1 MNQTPPSNPSGR
13 PYDDGD
19 PDPQPNRGPDAPAQS
34 GNPYYANQQTAAAP
48 DLDANAP
55 QLRSNDLQKLNR
67 KALLFLAGIVLLLIV
82 AAVWMFKSATSSKDE
97 VAKPRE
103 EKVVIPELP
112 GNTEPQATEPVAPIE
127 VQQYAAEPAMPPLP
141 PEPAQPASYPSDGYG
156 TAPQPREPSL
166 MERRMMNG
174 AGAGGGEGAGGD
186 PQAAKKEAYMQAMMA
201 GMPGQAPA
209 QPPPQDEVAS
219 AQYIYRPDALLVRG
233 TYIRCVLETRIV
245 TDIPGFTSCVVTEP
259 VYSINGRSLLL
270 PKGSKISGKYN
281 NSGATGPRVA
291 VIWDRITTPNG
302 IDVNMA
308 SPGVDN
314 LGGAGHP
321 GQYNAHWGSRIA
333 SALLISL
340 ISDAFSYAA
349 AENGPRTT
357 TISNGNVLE
366 TPFES
371 STARTMERLANQAL
385 DKSINRPPTVTI
397 NQGTVVNV
405 YVSKDVDFTGVL
417 ARN

>member
-1 MNQTPPSNPSGR
+1 MSQNTPPNPPGRSDEEGNSNASYGR
-13 PYDDGD
+13 D
-19 PDPQPNRGPDAPAQS
+19 PDRDADARDQS
-34 GNPYYANQQTAAAP
+34 SNPYYATQQSASPP

-55 QLRSNDLQKLNR
+55 QLKSNELQRLNR
-67 KALLFLAGIVLLLIV
+67 KALMFLAGIVALLVL
-82 AAVWMFKSATSSKDE
+82 AAFWMIKSAGSGDDK
-97 VAKPRE
+97 VAKPVRE

-112 GNTEPQATEPVAPIE
+112 GSAGVPAEPEPIE
-127 VQQYAAEPAMPPLP
+127 VEQYAAAPALPPLP
-141 PEPAQPASYPSDGYG
+141 SEQGPDPSEYQDV
-156 TAPQPREPSL
+156 PPPPRAPSL
-166 MERRMMNG
+166 MERRMSASTDSANVDAPG
-174 AGAGGGEGAGGD
+174 N
-186 PQAAKKEAYMQAMMA
+186 AYGQPMI
-201 GMPGQAPA
+201 PGA
-209 QPPPQDEVAS
+209 QPVAPPENEPSS
-219 AQYIYRPDALLVRG
+219 AQFIYRPDALLVRG
-233 TYIRCVLETRIV
+233 TYIRCVLETRII

-259 VYSINGRSLLL
+259 IYSINGRSLLL
-270 PKGSKISGKYN
+270 PKGSKISGRYN
-281 NSGATGPRVA
+281 NAGATGPRVA
-291 VIWDRITTPNG
+291 VVWDRITTPNG

-321 GQYNAHWGSRIA
+321 GDYNAHWGSRIA

-349 AENGPRTT
+349 AEHGPRTT
-357 TISNGNVLE
+357 TITNGTVLD

-371 STARTMERLANQAL
+371 TTARTMERLANQAL

-405 YVSKDVDFTGVL
+405 YVSKDVDFSNVL